1 MRVTTIVAR
10 GLTSLRNANPLLR
23 STVADRQPPDFLA
36 HREGDAVA
44 VAVRDLSPGIVT
56 GAYLDTD
63 SEIEVELRHEV
74 PLGHKLAIT
83 DVPAGAEVI
92 EYALPI
98 GTAISDISRGDYVH
112 THNVRSIRWQTS
124 VA

>member
-1 MRVTTIVAR
+1 VVNRR
-10 GLTSLRNANPLLR
+10 
-23 STVADRQPPDFLA
+23 PPDFLA

-44 VAVRDLSPGIVT
+44 VAVRDLSPGTVS

-63 SEIEVELRHEV
+63 AEVEVDLRHEV
-74 PLGHKLAIT
+74 PLGHKLALA
-83 DVPAGAEVI
+83 DVAAGAEVI
-92 EYALPI
+92 EYGLPI
-98 GTAISDISRGDYVH
+98 GAASSEISRGDYVH